1 MQPIQRLP
9 FVVWKFPGEGGSATA
24 WGRFQT
30 TQSADE
36 FCANWQKADP
46 DNFYVVERD

>member
-24 WGRFQT
+24 WGRFRT
-30 TQSADE
+30 TDEADE
-36 FCANWQKADP
+36 FCASWQKADP
-46 DNFYVVERD
+46 DSFYVVERD